1 MPASG
6 SGGRPQGRVRQARS
20 APSRP
25 TADACLALRASN
37 DEAFSTWACPADL
50 IRRARFGILSAH
62 AARPLRRPS
71 AVSPRAAR
79 RRHQPAVSAIEL
91 IAAHCH
97 GYPCVASTTIRTVSE
112 RCSGEQLLERDMSY
126 IHMEPSPYET

>member
-1 MPASG
+1 MISESSASLSKRTSWPSGVAGKESVPASG

-71 AVSPRAAR
+71 AVSPALL
-79 RRHQPAVSAIEL
+79 AVDIS
-91 IAAHCH
+91 
-97 GYPCVASTTIRTVSE
+97 P
-112 RCSGEQLLERDMSY
+112 
-126 IHMEPSPYET
+126 PSLRSN